1 MSWRKIP
8 LERQVALPLDYR
20 GVRLDCGYRLDVI
33 AYGSVL
39 IEVKSVSKVLPIRR
53 AQVLTY
59 LKLTDIHLGF
69 LINFNVEVLRSG
81 IYRIVNNLT

>member
-1 MSWRKIP
+1 MQFRQIP

-20 GVRLDCGYRLDVI
+20 GMKLDCGYRIDII

-39 IEVKSVSKVLPIRR
+39 VEVKALSKVLPIHR

-59 LKLTDIHLGF
+59 LKLTGIRLGL
-69 LINFNVEVLRSG
+69 LINFNVDVLRSG
-81 IYRIVNNLT
+81 IYRIVNQ

>member
-1 MSWRKIP
+1 MKNAFREMSWRKIP

-39 IEVKSVSKVLPIRR
+39 IEVKSVSKVLPIHR
-53 AQVLTY
+53 AQ
-59 LKLTDIHLGF
+59 
-69 LINFNVEVLRSG
+69 S
-81 IYRIVNNLT
+81 

>member
-8 LERQVALPLDYR
+8 LERQVALPLDYC

-39 IEVKSVSKVLPIRR
+39 IEVKSVSKVLPIHR
-53 AQVLTY
+53 AQVLT
-59 LKLTDIHLGF
+59 LTS
-69 LINFNVEVLRSG
+69 VSSVPLR
-81 IYRIVNNLT
+81 